1 MIMKIFID
9 TNILLD
15 VFQNRVPYVDD
26 SIQIWALA
34 ESRKAEVFI
43 SAISFNNIFYI
54 MRKHE
59 GMNSA
64 QRALEVL
71 NSNFSMVPLVQNIIG
86 KAIMAKMP
94 DFEDAIQFFSALS
107 IEADCIVTRN
117 VKDFPADILPILTP
131 DAFLTQFKDQF

>member
-1 MIMKIFID
+1 MKIFID

-15 VFQNRVPYVDD
+15 VFQNRAPYVDD

-59 GMNSA
+59 GMKCA
-64 QRALEVL
+64 QRAVEVL

-107 IEADCIVTRN
+107 IDADCIITRN
-117 VKDFPADILPILTP
+117 VKDFPADILPVFTP
-131 DAFLTQFKDQF
+131 EAFLTQFKEQF

>member
-1 MIMKIFID
+1 
-9 TNILLD
+9 
-15 VFQNRVPYVDD
+15 
-26 SIQIWALA
+26 
-34 ESRKAEVFI
+34 
-43 SAISFNNIFYI
+43 

-64 QRALEVL
+64 QRAVEVL
-71 NSNFSMVPLVQNIIG
+71 NSNFSMVPLVQDIIG

-107 IEADCIVTRN
+107 VEANCIVTRN

-131 DAFLTQFKDQF
+131 EAFLTQFQEQF

>member
-1 MIMKIFID
+1 MKIFID

-15 VFQNRVPYVDD
+15 VFQNRTPYVDD

-34 ESRKAEVFI
+34 ESRKAEIFI

-54 MRKHE
+54 MRKHA
-59 GMNSA
+59 GKKSA

-71 NSNFSMVPLVQNIIG
+71 NSNFSMVPLVQDIIG
-86 KAIMAKMP
+86 KAVMAKMP

-107 IEADCIVTRN
+107 VEADCIVTRN
-117 VKDFPADILPILTP
+117 VKDFPPDILPVLTP
-131 DAFLTQFKDQF
+131 EAFLTQFQDMF

>member
-1 MIMKIFID
+1 MKIFID

-15 VFQNRVPYVDD
+15 VFQNRVPHVDD

-34 ESRKAEVFI
+34 ESRKADVFI

-64 QRALEVL
+64 QRAVEVL
-71 NSNFSMVPLVQNIIG
+71 NSNFSMVPLVQDIIG

-107 IEADCIVTRN
+107 VEANCIVTRN

-131 DAFLTQFKDQF
+131 EAFLTQFQEQF

>member
-15 VFQNRVPYVDD
+15 VFQNRVPHVDD

-34 ESRKAEVFI
+34 ESRKADVFI
-43 SAISFNNIFYI
+43 SAISFNNIFCI

-64 QRALEVL
+64 QRAVEVL
-71 NSNFSMVPLVQNIIG
+71 NSNFSMVPLVQDIIG

-107 IEADCIVTRN
+107 VEANCIVTRN

-131 DAFLTQFKDQF
+131 EAFLTQFQEQF